1 MNPKSSNLPVITASH
16 QKYNC
21 YPMTNVPKS
30 KNKFYQ
36 ANNQTFKPEIITKR
50 IVICIKSA
58 FIVTILITNVQ
69 LLRE

>member
-36 ANNQTFKPEIITKR
+36 ANNQTFKTRNNNQKD
-50 IVICIKSA
+50 SHMY
-58 FIVTILITNVQ
+58 
-69 LLRE
+69 